1 MQIMV
6 QSNYEILEV
15 REDATRI
22 EIRDAFRKLV
32 LEHHSDRGGDDE
44 QFKKIKQAFDDLKLG
59 KKYPDSPE
67 DKNKKSRFYS
77 GDSEEEKRKRNLI
90 LSHDVVEEVR
100 HAQEWTAALN
110 RTDTTGVRLF
120 GSKEVGQLEFERKA
134 TKALSIKGK
143 FWAGNLTYEGP
154 IIMWGSISNPYFS
167 EKEHEKTRIHVIN
180 GKFSLIDPIE
190 NGYVIE
196 NGAKIIVDNGD
207 IIVGDVFGKKEILPD
222 PSGKVGMFI
231 THEHFTECQNTQR
244 KNCCWFY

>member
-90 LSHDVVEEVR
+90 LSHDVAEEVR
-100 HAQEWTAALN
+100 NAQEWIAALN
-110 RTDTTGVRLF
+110 RTIPLVLGSLVQRSLANLNLKERQQRHYRLKESF
-120 GSKEVGQLEFERKA
+120 G
-134 TKALSIKGK
+134 
-143 FWAGNLTYEGP
+143 P
-154 IIMWGSISNPYFS
+154 
-167 EKEHEKTRIHVIN
+167 
-180 GKFSLIDPIE
+180 
-190 NGYVIE
+190 
-196 NGAKIIVDNGD
+196 
-207 IIVGDVFGKKEILPD
+207 EI
-222 PSGKVGMFI
+222 
-231 THEHFTECQNTQR
+231 
-244 KNCCWFY
+244 